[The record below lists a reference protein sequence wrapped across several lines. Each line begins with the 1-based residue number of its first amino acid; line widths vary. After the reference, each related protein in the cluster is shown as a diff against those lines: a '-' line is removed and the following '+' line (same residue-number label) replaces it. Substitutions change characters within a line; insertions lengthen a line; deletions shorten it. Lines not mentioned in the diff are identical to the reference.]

1 MGFQRQG
8 KGLLLF
14 LVIKERLHRDC
25 AVCFGQGMNRPG
37 ICKVAEESVRGGSIR
52 NIGMDIRKTLVLGWE
67 KGSRYF
73 LLVFVCGLEY
83 LKESSDKQG

>member
-8 KGLLLF
+8 KGLLLS
-14 LVIKERLHRDC
+14 LEIKERLHRDC
-25 AVCFGQGMNRPG
+25 AVCFGQGMNRIG
-37 ICKVAEESVRGGSIR
+37 KCNIQESVRQGSIR

-73 LLVFVCGLEY
+73 LLVYVCSLEC
-83 LKESSDKQG
+83 LKESSDKVK